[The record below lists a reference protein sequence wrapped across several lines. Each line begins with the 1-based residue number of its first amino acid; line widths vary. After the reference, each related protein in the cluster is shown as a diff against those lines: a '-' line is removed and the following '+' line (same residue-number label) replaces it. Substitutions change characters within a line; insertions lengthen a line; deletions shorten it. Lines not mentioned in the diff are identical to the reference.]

1 MWGRRH
7 LEVNHVWAWL
17 FFIAG
22 PGFVNHGRVIAF
34 KQYLP
39 DTRSQRE
46 RCKTWGC
53 MGIFVSILIANLT
66 WPTLPRCLFSYSITG
81 SVSEWE
87 LEENGASAGWS
98 QSHFPRLCRAL
109 LAEEFRFKDNLSA
122 SEHFGSEQ
130 PCGEESLSSC
140 VCVCVRA
147 RGCVWQSSSGL
158 CTNVLHLQCFQ
169 GCTQLLWP
177 ICNLFSIL
185 HPSTLPVV

>member
-7 LEVNHVWAWL
+7 LEVNHVWAWH

-53 MGIFVSILIANLT
+53 TGIFVSILIANLT

-140 VCVCVRA
+140 VCVCV
-147 RGCVWQSSSGL
+147 CVHEGVFDRVL
-158 CTNVLHLQCFQ
+158 VACVRTFCTYSVSRDVHSCCDPYVTSF
-169 GCTQLLWP
+169 
-177 ICNLFSIL
+177 